1 MTEPKLMVL
10 TWNDAWCEAGTEV
23 SLKDV
28 HETHKPVI
36 IETVG
41 WILLSDEEGVSIANE
56 KTGPDTYRGR
66 TFVLA
71 SMVISIKPYRVPRKR
86 RTKAIRDTSVPAGT
100 GDSGA
105 EGGHTPAL

>member
-10 TWNDAWCEAGTEV
+10 TWNDAWCDATAEV

-28 HETHKPVI
+28 HPTHKPTV

-41 WILLSDEEGVSIANE
+41 WILLNDEMGVSIANE

-66 TFVLA
+66 TFVLPG
-71 SMVISIKPYRVPRKR
+71 MVISIKPYRNPRKPR
-86 RTKAIRDTSVPAGT
+86 KPSIPQSPAT
-100 GDSGA
+100 EA
-105 EGGHTPAL
+105 QPH